1 MERKNYRP
9 ISCLVTASKVMEK
22 MVCEQLT
29 RFLETHNLLPENQ
42 HGFRN
47 RRSTM
52 TALTAMQ
59 KEWVQSTE
67 DGLITGI
74 LIWDLSAAY
83 NTINTELLCKKLQL
97 YGCDNK
103 TCEWFNSFLTGRTQ
117 RVRIGQA
124 LSSPLTVESGLPQG
138 GILSPIIFAMYGAD
152 LEEWLKHSK
161 TFNYADDTSTS
172 TKGKKIEEV
181 IEKLSKDATRVL
193 QFMASNGLVANPSK
207 TVFMVLNQRELRMF

>member
-1 MERKNYRP
+1 
-9 ISCLVTASKVMEK
+9 
-22 MVCEQLT
+22 
-29 RFLETHNLLPENQ
+29 
-42 HGFRN
+42 
-47 RRSTM
+47 M

-59 KEWVQSTE
+59 KEWVQGTE

-83 NTINTELLCKKLQL
+83 DTINTELLCKKLQL

-161 TFNYADDTSTS
+161 AFNYADDTSTS

-181 IEKLSKDATRVL
+181 IEKLSEDATRVL
-193 QFMASNGLVANPSK
+193 QFMASNGLVANKAK
-207 TVFMVLNQRELRMF
+207 TEFLVLNEKDKTNNALVKSLCLGYVIPIQLFSFSTI